1 MMAWLSIN
9 FHALAATL
17 RKLAGS
23 PLSSFFSICVIGIAL
38 SLPTG
43 IFVLLQ
49 NIETLSGN
57 FTGSPQISLFLSKDA
72 GSAEVSEIE
81 KRLKGNPGV
90 DHFRF
95 VPKEEALG
103 EFRKDAE
110 FSDVVTSLSQNPL
123 PDAFVVFARENSA
136 KNLENLH
143 QEMLKWPKVAHVQ
156 LDSNWARKLDS
167 FLKLGHVA
175 TSILA
180 VLLGFAL
187 IFITFNTIRLQILT
201 QKDEIEVAKLIG
213 ATNTFIRRPFLYL
226 GALQGLAG
234 GIAAWGIIAA
244 GLHFMNGAIQELAEL
259 YSTRFILA
267 NLGIRE
273 SLLLFFLSACLGWLG
288 AWLSVS
294 RHLWQL
300 DSGSQ

>member
-9 FHALAATL
+9 FHAFAATL
-17 RKLAGS
+17 KKLAGS

-43 IFVLLQ
+43 IYVLLE
-49 NIETLSGN
+49 NLESLSKN
-57 FTGSPQISLFLSKDA
+57 FTGSPQISLFLAKDA
-72 GSAEVSEIE
+72 SSAEVSEIE
-81 KRLKGNPGV
+81 KRLKGNSGV
-90 DHFRF
+90 DHFKF
-95 VPKEEALG
+95 IPKDEALD
-103 EFRKDAE
+103 EFRKDGE
-110 FSDVVTSLSQNPL
+110 FSDVVASLSQNPL

-136 KNLENLH
+136 KNLESLH
-143 QEMLKWPKVAHVQ
+143 QEMLKWPKVAHAQ
-156 LDSNWARKLDS
+156 LDSNWAKKLDS

-180 VLLGFAL
+180 TLLGFAL
-187 IFITFNTIRLQILT
+187 VFITFNTIRLQILT

-244 GLHFMNGAIQELAEL
+244 GLHFMNGAMAELAEL

-267 NLGIRE
+267 NLDIKE
-273 SLLLFFLSACLGWLG
+273 SLLLFLLSSALGWLG

-300 DSGSQ
+300 DTH